1 MTIKPFR
8 PINSNHAV
16 PDFELIVASIVIA
29 Q

>member
-1 MTIKPFR
+1 MTIKLFR

-16 PDFELIVASIVIA
+16 PDFDLIVTSVVTA